1 MISTQKIKKDLTQ
14 NTSCFIGVPPRDG
27 SNFVSSCILWVLRMT
42 LNKANEWNHPHRVRV
57 LRTRQHHRPPPT
69 TVPRV
74 GCVGAKWR
82 CVGVMRVCTH
92 EKGTIHSELPQQH
105 CLFWNHFFS
114 SSSSL
119 SNATNTKT
127 RKGVAHTMSIGE
139 KKKKLLFQTNFH
151 CTNSDPESI
160 AFPFFILSSLLGLFF
175 PWPQSTTTTHSESSR
190 LIFAFFFPWPTMTNR
205 SISRMTM
212 HQIDKTAFPP
222 LFGHP
227 AAKLQLPDWFP
238 KLGASPPKESQL
250 FPIEFG
256 RKTLF
261 FSCHTGGYFIA
272 FCCWEVA
279 HSR

>member
-1 MISTQKIKKDLTQ
+1 MISPQKIKKDSIQ
-14 NTSCFIGVPPRDG
+14 NKACFVGVPPRDG
-27 SNFVSSCILWVLRMT
+27 SNFVSLCILWFLRMT

-57 LRTRQHHRPPPT
+57 LRTRRPPPT
-69 TVPRV
+69 THNCTPGGLCWRKVKMCWCYARV
-74 GCVGAKWR
+74 YTRKRNNPFRIAAAALSLR
-82 CVGVMRVCTH
+82 
-92 EKGTIHSELPQQH
+92 EPL
-105 CLFWNHFFS
+105 FFS

-139 KKKKLLFQTNFH
+139 KKKIFFSRPIFTAQILIQ
-151 CTNSDPESI
+151 NSV
-160 AFPFFILSSLLGLFF
+160 AFPFFVLSSLLGLFF
-175 PWPQSTTTTHSESSR
+175 HWPQSKTTTHSASSR
-190 LIFAFFFPWPTMTNR
+190 LIFSFFFPWPTMTNR

-212 HQIDKTAFPP
+212 HQIDKIAFPT
-222 LFGHP
+222 LFGRP

-238 KLGASPPKESQL
+238 KLGASPPKESQQ

-256 RKTLF
+256 RKTPF

-272 FCCWEVA
+272 FCCWELA